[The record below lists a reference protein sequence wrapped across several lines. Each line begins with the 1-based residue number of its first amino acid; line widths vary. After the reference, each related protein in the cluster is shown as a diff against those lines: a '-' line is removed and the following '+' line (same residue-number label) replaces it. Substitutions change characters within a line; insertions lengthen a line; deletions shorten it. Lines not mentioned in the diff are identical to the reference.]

1 MENLISLLLDS
12 PLLLF
17 FILAAI
23 FSFIQSRSG
32 SKEQD
37 AERQTSQPQSYEQGE
52 EVSSERRQQK
62 EFDWKD
68 ILFEGEKQAKQQQKP
83 QESDKPSNSQTEM
96 QKHYEKVRERQRQAE
111 QSTAKIENSPI
122 TRGDITKSENSPV
135 DIDFSNMSK
144 QDIVK
149 GIVWSE
155 VLGKPKARQSKR

>member
-32 SKEQD
+32 SSDQE
-37 AERQTSQPQSYEQGE
+37 AEGRTNQPQTYEQGE

-68 ILFEGEKQAKQQQKP
+68 ILFEGEREAKQEEAPQKSEEP
-83 QESDKPSNSQTEM
+83 ANNQTEM
-96 QKHYEKVRERQRQAE
+96 QKHYEKVRKRQREAE
-111 QSTAKIENSPI
+111 KSSAKVENSPI
-122 TRGDITKSENSPV
+122 TRGDITKTDNSPV

-155 VLGKPKARQSKR
+155 VLGKPKARQSRR